1 MSEKPT
7 ALVVGASRGIG
18 KALLDKLAQAGYDTY
33 GTVRTLP
40 PATKP
45 SPSKALLQADL
56 TDEASLRKAAEDLSK
71 TCGDGLDLLIISG
84 ATAGDEPYLEIETDR
99 LLDYYN
105 TNVIGPL
112 RAIRAFLP
120 ALRSRSSSPSAAA
133 GQRTIVIITSLAS
146 NAGMRAKNALTLP
159 IEDRLPI
166 STGPY
171 GSSKAALNCLGIGLY
186 TELEAEGFKVLLVH
200 PGLVN
205 TDMAQNMI
213 KRVEDKFAGG
223 ESPWKVLEV
232 EESVGGIVDVVVR
245 EAGKKDGKPALKYV
259 DWTGK
264 DLPW

>member
-1 MSEKPT
+1 
-7 ALVVGASRGIG
+7 

-146 NAGMRAKNALTLP
+146 NAG
-159 IEDRLPI
+159 
-166 STGPY
+166 PY